1 MHFWGTHVQKR
12 ERGPLITLFGVVVIV
27 AYCAVLLAC
36 VAYLL
41 LNFVPTILPHKAA
54 FAVGAA
60 AFALG
65 LLMMPDSLTKNFSR
79 LADFMQVVGVWMFL
93 GAIGVL
99 LGQILEILFP
109 GLASVSNSDALLVL
123 IAILLAAILYKLN
136 KREP

>member
-1 MHFWGTHVQKR
+1 
-12 ERGPLITLFGVVVIV
+12 LITLFGLVVIV
-27 AYCAVLLAC
+27 AYCAVLVAG

-41 LNFVPTILPHKAA
+41 VTFVPTVLPHKAA

-60 AFALG
+60 AVAWG
-65 LLMMPDSLTKNFSR
+65 LLMMPDSLTKHFSR

-99 LGQILEILFP
+99 IGQILEVFFP
-109 GLASVSNSDALLVL
+109 GFARVSNSDALLVL